1 MLSQVQPK
9 AATGVDDEMFLLD
22 GFDEEEALYGVEGV
36 DGESAGGNGGNPLE
50 ERGNPMAFPQS
61 DDEEISTDGESV
73 SILRTCSIGNPMHFD
88 EISSIFTIN
97 QQTLISYYLAR

>member
-1 MLSQVQPK
+1 MVMLSQVQPK
-9 AATGVDDEMFLLD
+9 AATGVDDELFLLD
-22 GFDEEEALYGVEGV
+22 GFDEEEGLYGVEGV

-73 SILRTCSIGNPMHFD
+73 YDCAFSACLIKFLAFLQLIGK
-88 EISSIFTIN
+88 
-97 QQTLISYYLAR
+97 L